1 VPYAVEHD
9 RLVVAYSP
17 LAQGL
22 LAGNPDWHSVRDF
35 RRGMRPARRTN
46 GLAPLADAVRE
57 VAAAHNATPA
67 QVALA
72 WVLAHPNTIAIPGA
86 RTLEQ
91 LESNAAAADL
101 VLADDE
107 VARLSAGAASFAAR
121 R

>member
-1 VPYAVEHD
+1 YAAAMD

-22 LAGNPDWHSVRDF
+22 LAGHHDWYAVRDF
-35 RRGMRPARRTN
+35 RRMSRPARRTR
-46 GLAPLADAVRE
+46 GFEALAEAVRE
-57 VAAAHNATPA
+57 VAAAHDAVPA
-67 QVALA
+67 QIALA

-91 LESNAAAADL
+91 LELNAAAADL

-107 VARLSAGAASFAAR
+107 VARLSAAAEAFAAGR
-121 R
+121 